1 MLCSLIQLLYVGY
14 FITEKLDLLAVWQ
27 FLQTKALLQTSQDK
41 PGELFFLQMSSITRN
56 IKLPVIFLFSV
67 LLVLYDKASGASGA
81 LGDKKHFCKT
91 INMWDCSWDS
101 NHIRVRL
108 AWMAASSNK
117 KGVGAT
123 QVEQSLSKKCCVQN
137 PAQEET
143 HHRLVVDC

>member
-27 FLQTKALLQTSQDK
+27 LLQTKALLQTSQDK

-56 IKLPVIFLFSV
+56 IKLSVIFLFSV

-91 INMWDCSWDS
+91 INM
-101 NHIRVRL
+101 
-108 AWMAASSNK
+108 
-117 KGVGAT
+117 
-123 QVEQSLSKKCCVQN
+123 
-137 PAQEET
+137 
-143 HHRLVVDC
+143 